1 MICVQSDH
9 KMYSIGKTW
18 SRITIVYWYCF
29 HAAGEYEALKKA
41 VNELI
46 AQNDEKDVKIDELR
60 KAVITYQKVEEIILN
75 SQSPMRRK
83 SEDADTVH
91 STSLHNG
98 TRLQSGTY
106 LYRSYRQRS
115 LIYISTIYFPSV
127 VGYSI
132 G

>member
-1 MICVQSDH
+1 MIYVQSDH

-75 SQSPMRRK
+75 SQSPMRGK
-83 SEDADTVH
+83 KKYGDTVH
-91 STSLHNG
+91 STAVHNG
-98 TRLQSGTY
+98 TRPQSGKY
-106 LYRSYRQRS
+106 LYK
-115 LIYISTIYFPSV
+115 T
-127 VGYSI
+127 
-132 G
+132 